1 MLESPSLSPAGD
13 PSCPKWTR
21 SGHLQNFMPLASAI
35 CYYPD
40 PYFFTIQ
47 MLQHLKSYSLYL
59 PSCCFTALLISV
71 DVYVCKSQK
80 RKSRC
85 FRLAQKTKT
94 GNSSRAMLRTMSKL
108 ESFQVPNTVAAILR
122 KAFEGAS
129 ENDNLSESPKDNV
142 CGNNDKATATPNMCA
157 KTQTSNCSH
166 CHIQYFRQASV
177 VEIQYFMLLEF
188 MLCCFDSIF
197 VVLKFNIFCR

>member
-21 SGHLQNFMPLASAI
+21 SGHLQNFMPPASAI

-40 PYFFTIQ
+40 PYFLTIQ

-59 PSCCFTALLISV
+59 PSGCFTALLISV
-71 DVYVCKSQK
+71 DVYACKSQN

-85 FRLAQKTKT
+85 FRLAQKSKT
-94 GNSSRAMLRTMSKL
+94 GNSSRTMLRAMSKL

-122 KAFEGAS
+122 NAFEGAS
-129 ENDNLSESPKDNV
+129 ERDNWSESPNDNV
-142 CGNNDKATATPNMCA
+142 CAETTTKQQRHRTCA
-157 KTQTSNCSH
+157 PKHKHQIART
-166 CHIQYFRQASV
+166 V
-177 VEIQYFMLLEF
+177 
-188 MLCCFDSIF
+188 IF
-197 VVLKFNIFCR
+197 NIFAKQVWSKFNILCC